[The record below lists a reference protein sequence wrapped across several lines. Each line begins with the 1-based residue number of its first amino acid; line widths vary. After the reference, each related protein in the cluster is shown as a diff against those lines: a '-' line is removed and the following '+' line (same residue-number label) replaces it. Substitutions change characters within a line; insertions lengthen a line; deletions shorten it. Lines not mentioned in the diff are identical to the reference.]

1 MKTEAN
7 PKKEICVLV
16 RRDSIGAVFSEV
28 VDMNNLSI
36 WTGESQG
43 VVIDRVRG
51 RTLTIDTVKR
61 RAEMLAKL
69 LGVSVDEDLSW
80 PCVAHRKMVCHCPK
94 CIERRGE

>member
-16 RRDSIGAVFSEV
+16 RRDSIGSVFSEV

-36 WTGESQG
+36 WTGDPQG

-80 PCVAHRKMVCHCPK
+80 PCVAHRKMACHCPK